1 MADAFIKLHRKLL
14 DWEWYDD
21 ANTMRLFIHCL
32 LRANWKSGSWH
43 GITYGPGQFITSL
56 QTLATET
63 GLSVKQVRT
72 ALNHLKETNEVA
84 DQRQGNC
91 RIITIVKWNDYQ
103 CEGKPKGNARADQ
116 GQTEGKPR
124 ATDKEYK
131 EYKNI
136 KEFKR
141 GFVPPTLEDVKAYA
155 AQRGNKVD
163 AQKFFDYFTEGEW
176 KDSKGNPVKSWKQK
190 MITWETMGP
199 QKKTGGVPANTR
211 SYDYAALEAEVMK

>member
-32 LRANWKSGSWH
+32 LRANWKAGSWH

-56 QTLATET
+56 ASLSDET
-63 GLSVKQVRT
+63 GLSIQQVRT
-72 ALNHLKETNEVA
+72 SLSHLISTGEITSNQQAK
-84 DQRQGNC
+84 C
-91 RIITIVKWNDYQ
+91 RIITVNNWDMYQ
-103 CEGKPKGNARADQ
+103 GDNRQSNKKSTRCQQDDNKVL
-116 GQTEGKPR
+116 T
-124 ATDKEYK
+124 TDKEYK

-141 GFVPPTLEDVKAYA
+141 GFVPPSLEEVKAYA

-163 AQKFFDYFTEGEW
+163 AQKFFDYYTEGEW
-176 KDSKGNPVKSWKQK
+176 KDSKGDPVKSWKQK
-190 MITWETMGP
+190 MITWENKGP
-199 QKKTGGVPANTR
+199 QKKTGVVPANTR